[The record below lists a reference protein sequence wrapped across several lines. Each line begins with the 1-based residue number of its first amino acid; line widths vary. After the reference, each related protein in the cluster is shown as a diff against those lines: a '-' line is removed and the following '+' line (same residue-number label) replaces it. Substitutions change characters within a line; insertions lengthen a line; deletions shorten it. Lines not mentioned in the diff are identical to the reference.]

1 LTVKALVFVAI
12 LNIAFPGSVIV
23 VTLLAFH
30 GSARRTFIGIFCAAV
45 TVAMYAAPLSV
56 MRTVANAIGI
66 VSGSAQLIIYMIYKD
81 KSSLVESEKTEV
93 KEASI
98 HKLEE
103 GIKAQDMNEFDEGK
117 LKSRSATLPKPSIS
131 RAYTINKLMRSDSM
145 SQYESHSTFLLV
157 P

>member
-1 LTVKALVFVAI
+1 MARTVIKTKSVEYMPFFLSLFLLLNAGCWFTLAL
-12 LNIAFPGSVIV
+12 LLKDHYVI
-23 VTLLAFH
+23 
-30 GSARRTFIGIFCAAV
+30 
-45 TVAMYAAPLSV
+45 
-56 MRTVANAIGI
+56 VANAIGI

-131 RAYTINKLMRSDSM
+131 RAYTINKLMRSVSM

>member
-1 LTVKALVFVAI
+1 MAVKALVFVAI

-56 MRTVANAIGI
+56 MVANAIGI